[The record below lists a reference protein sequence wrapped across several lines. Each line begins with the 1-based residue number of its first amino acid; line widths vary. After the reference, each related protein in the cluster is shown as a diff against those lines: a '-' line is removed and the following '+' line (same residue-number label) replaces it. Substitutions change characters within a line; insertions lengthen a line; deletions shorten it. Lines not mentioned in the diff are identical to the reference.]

1 MKKIISFLLYF
12 IVFAAGSFA
21 HPGGHYSK
29 SDISTLHHWEAQKN
43 NEKIVGNYMMS
54 NKDFILIEG
63 VEGKI
68 WRLNVSEMTA
78 NDINYLNLEIKT
90 INKKNGIN
98 LPLITDVRTN
108 TTWDFQYIFKLALLA
123 IVAIGFYYMS
133 MLAFKNN
140 FQKQWQFSFS
150 VLALCFSVMF
160 FLSCK
165 KTTPTPGGNGN
176 NNIDSNFIPK
186 SSTSFIDSAFGPY
199 KPLISTTWDTTYFY
213 VNSGGIP
220 SHNMMIGI
228 SSWQQQVPIP
238 QAYSGTNH
246 WSIPLQPVYATTPLS
261 TRYNFMKG
269 AVAIAVNG
277 IPIFNALNN
286 RGEDS
291 YAIGELDNW
300 GGHCGKADDYHYHAA
315 PLHLSGTSGLMP
327 IAFAL
332 DGFAVY
338 GAKEPDGTNMQS
350 LDTCHGHIYNSGV
363 YHYHGTNTYPYVVG
377 SMKGKVTIDPTT
389 PAPENQILPQAFAH
403 GVRPPLTPLR
413 NAVITDFTSP
423 NANAY
428 NLTYQLGN
436 RMGHVNYNW
445 DNAGNYHFTF
455 IDTAGV
461 TTTANY

>member
-1 MKKIISFLLYF
+1 MKKIISFLFYF
-12 IVFAAGSFA
+12 IVIAAGSFA

-29 SDISTLHHWEAQKN
+29 SEISTLHHWEAQKN

-68 WRLNVSEMTA
+68 WRLNVNELSA
-78 NDINYLNLEIKT
+78 NDKNFINAEIT
-90 INKKNGIN
+90 NINTKNGIS
-98 LPLITDVRTN
+98 LPLITDVNISTPWNFR
-108 TTWDFQYIFKLALLA
+108 YIFQLSLLALMAL
-123 IVAIGFYYMS
+123 GFYFLS
-133 MLAFKNN
+133 VLAYKNN
-140 FQKQWQFSFS
+140 FRKQWQLAFSI
-150 VLALCFSVMF
+150 LALCFSVLF
-160 FLSCK
+160 FASCK
-165 KTTPTPGGNGN
+165 KTTPSPAPVVPTGNG
-176 NNIDSNFIPK
+176 IPK
-186 SSTSFIDSAFGPY
+186 TTTGFLDSAFTPY
-199 KPLISTTWDTTYFY
+199 KPTISTTWDTTYFY

-228 SSWQQQVPIP
+228 TSWQQQVPIP

-315 PLHLSGTSGLMP
+315 PLHLSATSGLMP

-423 NANAY
+423 AANAY

-436 RMGHVNYNW
+436 LMGHVNYNW

>member
-1 MKKIISFLLYF
+1 
-12 IVFAAGSFA
+12 
-21 HPGGHYSK
+21 
-29 SDISTLHHWEAQKN
+29 
-43 NEKIVGNYMMS
+43 
-54 NKDFILIEG
+54 
-63 VEGKI
+63 
-68 WRLNVSEMTA
+68 
-78 NDINYLNLEIKT
+78 
-90 INKKNGIN
+90 
-98 LPLITDVRTN
+98 
-108 TTWDFQYIFKLALLA
+108 
-123 IVAIGFYYMS
+123 
-133 MLAFKNN
+133 
-140 FQKQWQFSFS
+140 
-150 VLALCFSVMF
+150 
-160 FLSCK
+160 
-165 KTTPTPGGNGN
+165 
-176 NNIDSNFIPK
+176 
-186 SSTSFIDSAFGPY
+186 
-199 KPLISTTWDTTYFY
+199 
-213 VNSGGIP
+213 
-220 SHNMMIGI
+220 
-228 SSWQQQVPIP
+228 
-238 QAYSGTNH
+238 
-246 WSIPLQPVYATTPLS
+246 
-261 TRYNFMKG
+261 
-269 AVAIAVNG
+269 
-277 IPIFNALNN
+277 
-286 RGEDS
+286 
-291 YAIGELDNW
+291 
-300 GGHCGKADDYHYHAA
+300 
-315 PLHLSGTSGLMP
+315 MP

>member
-1 MKKIISFLLYF
+1 VKKIINFLLYF
-12 IVFAAGSFA
+12 IVFATGSFA
-21 HPGGHYSK
+21 HPGGHYST

-43 NEKIVGNYMMS
+43 NEKIVGNYLMS

-78 NDINYLNLEIKT
+78 NDINYLNSEIKT

-228 SSWQQQVPIP
+228 TNWQQQVPIP

-246 WSIPLQPVYATTPLS
+246 WSIPLQPVYAATPLS

-338 GAKEPDGTNMQS
+338 GAKEPDGTTMQS
-350 LDTCHGHIYNSGV
+350 LDTCHGHIYNNGV
-363 YHYHGTNTYPYVVG
+363 YHYHGTTTYPYVVG
-377 SMKGKVTIDPTT
+377 SMRGKVTIDPTT

-423 NANAY
+423 TANAY

-436 RMGHVNYNW
+436 RQGHVNYNW
-445 DNAGNYHFTF
+445 DNTGHYHFTF

>member
-1 MKKIISFLLYF
+1 MKKIIPFLFYF
-12 IVFAAGSFA
+12 IVSAAGSFA

-29 SDISTLHHWEAQKN
+29 SDVSTLHQWETQKN
-43 NEKIVGNYMMS
+43 NEKIVGNYLMS

-68 WRLNVSEMTA
+68 WRLNINELST
-78 NDINYLNLEIKT
+78 NDKAYINTEIKA
-90 INKKNGIN
+90 INTKNGIN
-98 LPLITDVRTN
+98 LPLITDYSN
-108 TTWDFQYIFKLALLA
+108 TSNWDFQYIFKLAILA
-123 IVAIGFYYMS
+123 LIAFGFYGLS
-133 MLAFKNN
+133 ILAYKNN
-140 FQKQWQFSFS
+140 FRKQWQFAFS
-150 VLALCFSVMF
+150 ILALCFSVLF
-160 FLSCK
+160 FASCK
-165 KTTPTPGGNGN
+165 KTTPSPAPVVPTGNG
-176 NNIDSNFIPK
+176 IPK
-186 SSTSFIDSAFGPY
+186 TSTGFLDSAFTPY
-199 KPLISTTWDTTYFY
+199 KPSISTTWDTTYFY

-228 SSWQQQVPIP
+228 TSWQQQVPIP

-350 LDTCHGHIYNSGV
+350 LDTCHGHIYNNGV
-363 YHYHGTNTYPYVVG
+363 YHYHGTTTYPYVVG
-377 SMKGKVTIDPTT
+377 SMRGKVSIDPTT

-413 NAVITDFTSP
+413 NAVITDFTTPTATSH
-423 NANAY
+423 

-436 RMGHVNYNW
+436 RLGHVNYSW
-445 DNAGNYHFTF
+445 DNAGNYYFTF

>member
-1 MKKIISFLLYF
+1 MKKIISFLFYF
-12 IVFAAGSFA
+12 IVSAAGSFA

-29 SDISTLHHWEAQKN
+29 SDVSTLHKWEAQKN
-43 NEKIVGNYMMS
+43 NEKIVGNYLMT
-54 NKDFILIEG
+54 NKDIILIEG

-68 WRLNVSEMTA
+68 WRLNINELST
-78 NDINYLNLEIKT
+78 NDKAYINTEIKA
-90 INKKNGIN
+90 INTKNGIN
-98 LPLITDVRTN
+98 LPLITDYSN
-108 TTWDFQYIFKLALLA
+108 ISNWDYQYIFKLAILA
-123 IVAIGFYYMS
+123 LIAFGFYGLS
-133 MLAFKNN
+133 ILAYKNN
-140 FQKQWQFSFS
+140 FRKQWQFAFS
-150 VLALCFSVMF
+150 ILALCFSVLF
-160 FLSCK
+160 FASCK
-165 KTTPTPGGNGN
+165 KTTPSPAPVVPTGNG
-176 NNIDSNFIPK
+176 IPK
-186 SSTSFIDSAFGPY
+186 TTTGFLDSAFTPY
-199 KPLISTTWDTTYFY
+199 KPTISTTWDTTYFY

-228 SSWQQQVPIP
+228 TSWQQQVPIP

-315 PLHLSGTSGLMP
+315 PLHLSVTSGLKP

-338 GAKEPDGTNMQS
+338 GAKEPDGANMQS
-350 LDTCHGHIYNSGV
+350 LDTCHGHIYNNGV

-377 SMKGKVTIDPTT
+377 SMRGKVTIDPTT

-423 NANAY
+423 AANAY

-436 RMGHVNYNW
+436 RQGHVNYNW
-445 DNAGNYHFTF
+445 DNTGRYHFTF

>member
-1 MKKIISFLLYF
+1 MKKIISFLFYL
-12 IVFAAGSFA
+12 VVTAAGLFA

-29 SDISTLHHWEAQKN
+29 SDLASLHQWEAQKN

-54 NKDFILIEG
+54 NKEFILIEG

-68 WRLNVSEMTA
+68 WRLNLNELTA
-78 NDINYLNLEIKT
+78 NDKAYINTEIKS
-90 INKKNGIN
+90 INTKNGIN
-98 LPLITDVRTN
+98 LPLITDYN
-108 TTWDFQYIFKLALLA
+108 SISKWDYQYIFKLAILA
-123 IVAIGFYYMS
+123 LIAFGFYGLS
-133 MLAFKNN
+133 ILAYKNN
-140 FQKQWQFSFS
+140 FRKQWQLAFSI
-150 VLALCFSVMF
+150 LALCFSVLF
-160 FLSCK
+160 FASCK
-165 KTTPTPGGNGN
+165 KTTPSPAPVAPTGNG
-176 NNIDSNFIPK
+176 IPK
-186 SSTSFIDSAFGPY
+186 TSTGFLDSAFTPY
-199 KPLISTTWDTTYFY
+199 KPSISTTWDTTYFY

-220 SHNMMIGI
+220 NHNMMIGI
-228 SSWQQQVPIP
+228 TSWQQQVPIP

-315 PLHLSGTSGLMP
+315 PLHLSATSGLKP

-350 LDTCHGHIYNSGV
+350 LDTCHGHIYNNGV
-363 YHYHGTNTYPYVVG
+363 YHYHGTNNYPYVVG
-377 SMKGKVTIDPTT
+377 SMRGKVTIDPTT

-423 NANAY
+423 AANAY

-436 RMGHVNYNW
+436 RQGHVNYNW
-445 DNAGNYHFTF
+445 DNTGRYHFTF

>member
-1 MKKIISFLLYF
+1 MKKIISFLFYF
-12 IVFAAGSFA
+12 IVIAAGSFA

-29 SDISTLHHWEAQKN
+29 SEISTLHHWEAQKN

-68 WRLNVSEMTA
+68 WRLNVNELSA
-78 NDINYLNLEIKT
+78 NDKNFINAEIT
-90 INKKNGIN
+90 NINTKNGIS
-98 LPLITDVRTN
+98 LPLITDVNISTPWNFR
-108 TTWDFQYIFKLALLA
+108 YIFQLSLLALMAL
-123 IVAIGFYYMS
+123 GFYFLS
-133 MLAFKNN
+133 VLAYKNN
-140 FQKQWQFSFS
+140 FRKQWQLAFSILALSFS
-150 VLALCFSVMF
+150 VLF
-160 FLSCK
+160 FASCK
-165 KTTPTPGGNGN
+165 KTTPSPAPVVPTGNG
-176 NNIDSNFIPK
+176 IPK
-186 SSTSFIDSAFGPY
+186 TTTGFLDSAFTPY
-199 KPLISTTWDTTYFY
+199 KPTISTTWDTTYFY

-228 SSWQQQVPIP
+228 TSWQQQVPIP

-389 PAPENQILPQAFAH
+389 PAPENQILPQAFANP
-403 GVRPPLTPLR
+403 VRPPLTPLR
-413 NAVITDFTSP
+413 GAVITDFTTPTATSH
-423 NANAY
+423 
-428 NLTYQLGN
+428 NLTYQIGN
-436 RMGHVNYNW
+436 RYGHVNYSW

>member
-1 MKKIISFLLYF
+1 M
-12 IVFAAGSFA
+12 
-21 HPGGHYSK
+21 
-29 SDISTLHHWEAQKN
+29 
-43 NEKIVGNYMMS
+43 
-54 NKDFILIEG
+54 
-63 VEGKI
+63 
-68 WRLNVSEMTA
+68 
-78 NDINYLNLEIKT
+78 
-90 INKKNGIN
+90 
-98 LPLITDVRTN
+98 
-108 TTWDFQYIFKLALLA
+108 AL
-123 IVAIGFYYMS
+123 GFYFLS
-133 MLAFKNN
+133 VLAYKNN
-140 FQKQWQFSFS
+140 FRKQWQLAFSILAFSFS
-150 VLALCFSVMF
+150 VLF
-160 FLSCK
+160 FASCK
-165 KTTPTPGGNGN
+165 KTTPSPAPVVPTGNG
-176 NNIDSNFIPK
+176 IPK
-186 SSTSFIDSAFGPY
+186 TSTGFLDSAFTPY
-199 KPLISTTWDTTYFY
+199 KPSISTTWDTTYFY

-228 SSWQQQVPIP
+228 TSWQQQVPIP

-350 LDTCHGHIYNSGV
+350 LDTCHGHIYNNGV

-377 SMKGKVTIDPTT
+377 SMRGKVTIDPTT

-423 NANAY
+423 AANAY

-436 RMGHVNYNW
+436 RQGHVNYNW
-445 DNAGNYHFTF
+445 DNTGRYHFTF

>member
-1 MKKIISFLLYF
+1 VKKIINFLLYF

-78 NDINYLNLEIKT
+78 NDILYLNSEIKT

-98 LPLITDVRTN
+98 LPLITDVHTN

-165 KTTPTPGGNGN
+165 KTIPTPGGNGN

-228 SSWQQQVPIP
+228 TSWQQQVPIP

-246 WSIPLQPVYATTPLS
+246 WSIPLQPVYAATPLS

-338 GAKEPDGTNMQS
+338 GAKEPDGTTMQS
-350 LDTCHGHIYNSGV
+350 LDTCHGHIYNNGV
-363 YHYHGTNTYPYVVG
+363 YHYHGTTTYPYVVG
-377 SMKGKVTIDPTT
+377 SMRGKVSIDPTT

-423 NANAY
+423 TANAY

-436 RMGHVNYNW
+436 RQGHVNYNW
-445 DNAGNYHFTF
+445 DNTGHYHFTF

-461 TTTANY
+461 TTTADY

>member
-1 MKKIISFLLYF
+1 MKKIINFLLYF

-78 NDINYLNLEIKT
+78 NDILYLNSEIKT

-98 LPLITDVRTN
+98 LPLITDVHTN

-165 KTTPTPGGNGN
+165 KTIPTPGGNGN

-228 SSWQQQVPIP
+228 TSWQQQVPIP

-246 WSIPLQPVYATTPLS
+246 WSIPLQPVYAATPLS

-338 GAKEPDGTNMQS
+338 GAKEPDGTTMQS
-350 LDTCHGHIYNSGV
+350 LDTCHGHIYNNGV
-363 YHYHGTNTYPYVVG
+363 YHYHGTTTYPYVVG
-377 SMKGKVTIDPTT
+377 SMRGKVSIDPTT

-423 NANAY
+423 TANAY

-436 RMGHVNYNW
+436 RQGHVNYNW
-445 DNAGNYHFTF
+445 DNTGHYHFTF

-461 TTTANY
+461 TTTADY